1 MWYVQPA
8 KPQIRLLIHSDQ
20 ADHTDQ
26 SLCSSFEYSMSV
38 KLLTEQ
44 RLELQSLT
52 GGCTGSSE
60 STLVKIPYCW
70 KSHVTAQ
77 IFVDDIHLFKY
88 K

>member
-20 ADHTDQ
+20 ADQ
-26 SLCSSFEYSMSV
+26 NLCLSFEYSMSV

-44 RLELQSLT
+44 RLEFQSLT

-60 STLVKIPYCW
+60 FTLVKIPHCW
-70 KSHVTAQ
+70 KSHVTAL